1 MSKYEYLNYSSNWN
15 DPETVSLHDE
25 LPLWSAP
32 FGLMLLD
39 RVKLNS
45 NMTVLD
51 IGFGTGFPL
60 IDLAGRL
67 GNSSTV
73 YGIDLWSAA
82 IEVVKRKIKVFGIK
96 NVKLVEGDA
105 SAMDFK
111 DNMFDLIVSNL
122 GINNFKNVEAVFREC
137 IRVAKPGGRIAL
149 TTNPVGHMQEFY
161 DILAETMS
169 QLKLGHL
176 MDRFES
182 QRQHRISSEKIC
194 HNLETVGFVIS
205 AVEHDSFSM
214 RFADGSAFLN
224 HYLIKYAFMDGWK
237 DIFPPELV
245 KDVFIRL
252 EANLNALAEVESELK
267 VTIPIV
273 YIEGKKPLY

>member
-1 MSKYEYLNYSSNWN
+1 MPECDYINYSSDWS

-32 FGLMLLD
+32 FGMMLLD

-73 YGIDLWSAA
+73 YGIDPWSAA
-82 IEVVKRKIKVFGIK
+82 IEVVRRKIKIFGIK
-96 NVKLVEGDA
+96 NIKLVEGDA

-122 GINNFKNVEAVFREC
+122 GINNFENVEAVFREC
-137 IRVAKPGGRIAL
+137 FRVAKPGGGL
-149 TTNPVGHMQEFY
+149 H
-161 DILAETMS
+161 
-169 QLKLGHL
+169 
-176 MDRFES
+176 
-182 QRQHRISSEKIC
+182 
-194 HNLETVGFVIS
+194 
-205 AVEHDSFSM
+205 
-214 RFADGSAFLN
+214 
-224 HYLIKYAFMDGWK
+224 
-237 DIFPPELV
+237 
-245 KDVFIRL
+245 
-252 EANLNALAEVESELK
+252 
-267 VTIPIV
+267 
-273 YIEGKKPLY
+273 

>member
-1 MSKYEYLNYSSNWN
+1 MSEYEYLNYSSDWN

-32 FGLMLLD
+32 FGMMLLD

-45 NMTVLD
+45 DMTVLD

-82 IEVVKRKIKVFGIK
+82 IEVVRRKIKVFGIN

-122 GINNFKNVEAVFREC
+122 GINNFENVEGVFREC
-137 IRVAKPGGRIAL
+137 FRVAKPGGRVAL

-161 DILAETMS
+161 DVLAETML
-169 QLKLGHL
+169 QLNLGHL
-176 MDRFES
+176 MDGLES

-194 HNLETVGFVIS
+194 HLLETVGFVIS
-205 AVEHDSFSM
+205 VVEHDSFSM
-214 RFADGSAFLN
+214 RFANGSAFLN

-237 DIFPPELV
+237 GIFPPGQV
-245 KDVFIRL
+245 RDVFIRL
-252 EANLNALAEVESELK
+252 EANLNALAEGENGLK
-267 VTIPIV
+267 VTIPIA
-273 YIEGKKPLY
+273 YIEGEKK